1 MEASVSW
8 KYHTITQASQRPV
21 ACGPLPSFT
30 PLYLVTPPIFIYT
43 FTNVYMMLS
52 GRSTFSK
59 SAHWRGEFLTEVW
72 NRKHFIESSRPY
84 LWAAE
89 FIQVVGFMKSKQLQ
103 VVFTLSRLFFSSE
116 QASQS
121 CTPGATE
128 FYGMTY
134 IGIWLHQ
141 TQISYDSMCTMGTG
155 TLGKIKWENACNFL
169 DRVIVTE

>member
-141 TQISYDSMCTMGTG
+141 TQISYDSIVQWVQEH
-155 TLGKIKWENACNFL
+155 LGRLNEKMHVTFL
-169 DRVIVTE
+169 IGW